1 MRTAAHFRHDL
12 KSERGSVLME
22 FCLVLPIWLLMFGGT
37 FMLFDVSMARL
48 HLQEANRNLTWLQ
61 NDRYDK
67 QGLINTAAYASAV
80 QFFEARNALETGWSG
95 EPMWS
100 FGEDY
105 QKNSSGSGKKGDS
118 PQYWGSTPTSIKE
131 EGVELSLGN
140 SITEGLSSIT
150 GGLIGDKLENGFM
163 DIHTGNMELEMKKV
177 SAVYIGAVGLSSVLF
192 PGEEGDGFVPLYQST
207 LVFTRATDAEKKKG
221 SGSSRKDVNA
231 ESLLMRKRESDRD
244 KVQTANDLFMDNT
257 INRSWPS
264 NGSLGNAQLLLGI

>member
-1 MRTAAHFRHDL
+1 MRILRDL

-22 FCLVLPIWLLMFGGT
+22 FCLMLPIWLLMFGGT

-48 HLQEANRNLTWLQ
+48 HLQEANRNLAWLQ

-67 QGLINTAAYASAV
+67 QGLINSAAYAGAV
-80 QFFEARNALETGWSG
+80 QFFENRNALETSFSG

-118 PQYWGSTPTSIKE
+118 PQYWGGTPTSIKE
-131 EGVELSLGN
+131 NGVELAVNN
-140 SITEGLSSIT
+140 SVTEGLSSIV
-150 GGLIGDKLENGFM
+150 GGKLSDKLENGYM
-163 DIHTGNMELEMKKV
+163 DLHTGNMELEMKKV

-192 PGEEGDGFVPLYQST
+192 PGDEGDGFVPLYKST
-207 LVFTRATDAEKKKG
+207 LTFTRATADSTQK
-221 SGSSRKDVNA
+221 SGSSRKDVNT

-244 KVQTANDLFMDNT
+244 KIKTANDLFMDNT

-264 NGSLGNAQLLLGI
+264 NGSLGDTQLLLGL